1 VLLANLFFDRAN
13 PFQVTPNGVGS
24 WANCAWDMFGVPAA
38 LGIDA
43 MIRATYAVD
52 GGMVT
57 ASSVSCSRS
66 ARGTTIFATHS
77 APSSVSGRQ
86 TNGRD
91 RPAPPIATWV
101 PGW

>member
-57 ASSVSCSRS
+57 GSDGIVRFLQPFRTWYDDLRHTFRTVQCFWS
-66 ARGTTIFATHS
+66 ADEWTR
-77 APSSVSGRQ
+77 
-86 TNGRD
+86 
-91 RPAPPIATWV
+91 
-101 PGW
+101 